1 MRSYIY
7 IYLFICAFKNHWFI
21 HLFIYLF
28 FNIRTYIH
36 MIRHMIDYCVQVCI
50 YICVLERERGGKK
63 QKKESK
69 QGRKERK
76 AKKERKE
83 GKNDILLSCWLAAL
97 RALDSLYSWISQFL
111 YHRQR
116 LFSSRLSDRL
126 RSIQSTCTVKPNCFS
141 VQSWARGV
149 QLDIYS
155 YS

>member
-1 MRSYIY
+1 
-7 IYLFICAFKNHWFI
+7 
-21 HLFIYLF
+21 
-28 FNIRTYIH
+28 

-50 YICVLERERGGKK
+50 YICVLERERGGKNKKRK
-63 QKKESK
+63 QA
-69 QGRKERK
+69 RKERK
-76 AKKERKE
+76 KGKERKE

-149 QLDIYS
+149 HLDIYS

>member
-1 MRSYIY
+1 MHIYIY
-7 IYLFICAFKNHWFI
+7 IYLFICAFKNHLFI

-50 YICVLERERGGKK
+50 YICVLERERGGKNKKRK
-63 QKKESK
+63 QA
-69 QGRKERK
+69 RKERK
-76 AKKERKE
+76 KGKERKE

-116 LFSSRLSDRL
+116 LFSSRPSDRL

-149 QLDIYS
+149 HLDIYS